1 MTVPTSDGVA
11 QGAAVQDGLVI
22 AVARAAAVGH
32 AVVLATGVWLAFLSQ
47 PTSAAAAAFT
57 DVGAAS
63 SGGMRAVVQTVHLL
77 AAIVGGACLLVWVG
91 AMVWRRRPV
100 RFAVKLG
107 VVGLVCLATA
117 VASGIWLPWDQLG
130 LWSFTAGTNLSGFAA
145 SNDDSSFVL
154 LSGQTVSIETL
165 WRVMWV
171 HLIFGA
177 AALIPPVLVGFVGLV
192 GRGSS

>member
-1 MTVPTSDGVA
+1 M
-11 QGAAVQDGLVI
+11 
-22 AVARAAAVGH
+22 
-32 AVVLATGVWLAFLSQ
+32 AFFSK

-63 SGGMRAVVQTVHLL
+63 SDGLREVVQTVHLL

-91 AMVWRRRPV
+91 AMVWRWRLM
-100 RFAVKLG
+100 KLEVG
-107 VVGLVCLATA
+107 FGAAGLVCLAVA
-117 VASGIWLPWDQLG
+117 AASGIWLPWDQLG